1 MFPSEQLGS
10 GKEFNEMIRQ
20 GANVT
25 HITGPGYLS
34 DFVRDFGVLSEPYLI
49 KIRLLPSFTR
59 WFATRLPL

>member
-1 MFPSEQLGS
+1 MGS

-25 HITGPGYLS
+25 NITDPGYLS
-34 DFVRDFGVLSEPYLI
+34 DFVLDFGVRSEPYLI